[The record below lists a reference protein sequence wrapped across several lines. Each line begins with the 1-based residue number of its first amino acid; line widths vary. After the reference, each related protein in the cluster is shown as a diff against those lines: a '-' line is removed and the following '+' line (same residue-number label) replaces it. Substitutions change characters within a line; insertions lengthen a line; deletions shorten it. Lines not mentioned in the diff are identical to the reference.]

1 MSARVPLLCACCLGV
16 VVACGGEGIE
26 APHVIGADE
35 DTGCPSADE
44 AIANTRAA
52 LGIDGINEAG
62 DELAELRPYLTQV
75 LVEEG
80 GLRLVIQGAAVL
92 LQDPSE
98 ITLRRFLTGIDP
110 ELGLGALTKHVV
122 EVLRYIDGSSA
133 HVEGAHPGPMA
144 ALHEIVGTCDAA
156 ETVTTLRA
164 LLELEVVDGPDG
176 APVLAPPGS
185 SGGVN
190 QRSWLRTAVEVA
202 QVAVAEPALA
212 EVIESIELDESQ
224 SGDGGIHVGRDAW
237 SLLLRLVGANLAAP
251 NFDPQYTRQILED
264 VLLTRIDDPIAFAK
278 VDAMLDVL
286 LLVTEPDAAVFPQM
300 QSIMGCIHDTDDEAF
315 LPDMLYDYLTVE
327 SLSYDDFLNDV
338 GSAAGGAS
346 ADDLRLAL
354 IDLLRAFEGEP
365 TITRDVASVA
375 AKLLEPEP
383 AALLVRAML
392 RLQGRGVVVELARI
406 TDALNE
412 CDP

>member
-1 MSARVPLLCACCLGV
+1 MMARAPLLCALAAL
-16 VVACGGEGIE
+16 VACGGEGIE
-26 APHVIGADE
+26 APHVIGANE
-35 DTGCPSADE
+35 DTGCPSADD
-44 AIANTRAA
+44 AFANTRAA

-62 DELAELRPYLTQV
+62 DELADLRPHLTRV
-75 LVEEG
+75 LVDEG
-80 GLRLVIQGAAVL
+80 GLRVVVQGAAVL

-144 ALHEIVGTCDAA
+144 ALHEIVVTCDAA

-164 LLELEVVDGPDG
+164 RLELEVVDGPDG
-176 APVLAPPGS
+176 TPLLAPPGS
-185 SGGVN
+185 VGGVN
-190 QRSWLRTAVEVA
+190 QRSWLRTVVEAA
-202 QVAVAEPALA
+202 QIAVAEPALA

-237 SLLLRLVGANLAAP
+237 SLLLRLIGANMAAP
-251 NFDPQYTRQILED
+251 NFDPDSTRQLLED
-264 VLLTRIDDPIAFAK
+264 VLLTRIEDPIALAK
-278 VDAMLDVL
+278 VDAMFDLL
-286 LLVTEPDAAVFPQM
+286 LLVTEPDAAVFPHM

-327 SLSYDDFLNDV
+327 SLSYDDFLDDI
-338 GSAAGGAS
+338 GTAAGGQS
-346 ADDLRLAL
+346 ATDLRLAL
-354 IDLLRAFEGEP
+354 IDLLRAFEQKP
-365 TITRDVASVA
+365 AVTRDVASVA

-383 AALLVRAML
+383 AALLVKAML

-406 TDALNE
+406 TDALAE